1 MIHDEVE
8 EQGMEQ
14 ARYILEGKRPHSQL
28 EAVQA
33 STDERILMR
42 RSWSPPEGTK
52 VIGKKRLKPQT
63 KVLYKPPTWG
73 KSHFEMGGF
82 SFAFLTLH

>member
-52 VIGKKRLKPQT
+52 IIGKKKRLIPQT
-63 KVLYKPPTWG
+63 KVRYKTP
-73 KSHFEMGGF
+73 
-82 SFAFLTLH
+82 